1 MLFQLRTERKSAK
14 WGKITRISRSR
25 KLLRSVSYEDG
36 VRRQSKRWEEDR
48 SGMAL

>member
-1 MLFQLRTERKSAK
+1 MGENHKDQGVKHRP
-14 WGKITRISRSR
+14 R

-48 SGMAL
+48 P